1 MNEIR
6 KLISLKEDTGET
18 ISMNVSGAV
27 KFHETLKL
35 RRTLF
40 NSLGHVPDIS
50 GGVPDGFQND
60 IMKNIM
66 QTRLQHKLS
75 NMSE

>member
-6 KLISLKEDTGET
+6 KLISLKEDIGET
-18 ISMNVSGAV
+18 ISMNVSNV
-27 KFHETLKL
+27 VSFHETLKL

-40 NSLGHVPDIS
+40 NSLGHAPVVNI
-50 GGVPDGFQND
+50 GVPDGFQND

-66 QTRLQHKLS
+66 QTRLQHKLR

>member
-1 MNEIR
+1 M
-6 KLISLKEDTGET
+6 ISLLL
-18 ISMNVSGAV
+18 MQ
-27 KFHETLKL
+27 KFVAE
-35 RRTLF
+35 F
-40 NSLGHVPDIS
+40 NLGHVPDIS